1 MLKAN
6 ALRVLALAAVL
17 LVAGAA
23 WASADLLEPEPAQYY
38 GHAYVDF
45 ATGDVTWNSA
55 QPSPFAG
62 TDIYSNVASAINFS
76 FSSTSLTSIWG
87 DRVTTAGTG
96 ILSEQDFTVFNPQTS
111 AGSLASA
118 TFNLAFFDAVSLA
131 SLGGYTTGLVS
142 FGSGLPAGSY
152 AVITT
157 TGLGPANINLNV
169 NDVLVTQQVGVKN
182 GLANR
187 LGIAS
192 LDPPTIGSSSNVMYV
207 NSATV
212 GPAGYYNIGIPALNA
227 NPGYRLNVTAPVPTQ
242 ARSWG
247 SVKAD
252 YR

>member
-17 LVAGAA
+17 LVAGAG
-23 WASADLLEPEPAQYY
+23 WASADLIAEPAQYY

-45 ATGDVTWNSA
+45 TTGDATWDFA
-55 QPSPFAG
+55 RPSPLAG
-62 TDIYSNVASAINFS
+62 TDIYSNVLSAANFG

-87 DRVTTAGTG
+87 DRVTTVGTG
-96 ILSEQDFTVFNPQTS
+96 ILSEEDFTVFNTLTS
-111 AGSLASA
+111 VGSLTSA

-131 SLGGYTTGLVS
+131 SLGGYTTGLVTFS
-142 FGSGLPAGSY
+142 GGLPANSY
-152 AVITT
+152 AIVTIF
-157 TGLGPANINLNV
+157 GLGPANINLNV
-169 NDVLVTQQVGVKN
+169 NDVLVTQQIGVKN
-182 GLANR
+182 GAANR

-192 LDPPTIGSSSNVMYV
+192 LDPPTVGSSANTMYI
-207 NSATV
+207 NSSTV
-212 GPAGYYNIGIPALNA
+212 GPAGYYNIGNPILNA

-242 ARSWG
+242 AKTWG